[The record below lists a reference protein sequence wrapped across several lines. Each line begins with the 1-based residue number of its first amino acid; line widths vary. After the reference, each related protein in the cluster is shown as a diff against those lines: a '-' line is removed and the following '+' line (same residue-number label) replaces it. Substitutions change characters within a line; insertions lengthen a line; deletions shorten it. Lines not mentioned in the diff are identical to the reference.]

1 MKLQLCFFLKKTFS
15 SIILIDMTAEEFVEK
30 KHKGPNFKTADYH
43 PSLYDK
49 FRVELAKMLGTKTYV
64 DIFTLMNQPTLP
76 RTLDIR
82 YAVHGSPY
90 YKPIRLDCL
99 VHTNRSVVG
108 IYR

>member
-1 MKLQLCFFLKKTFS
+1 MERYVLRIWVYSTILKNETATMFFLKKTFS

-49 FRVELAKMLGTKTYV
+49 FRVELAKMLGTKTEYV

-82 YAVHGSPY
+82 YAVHGSP
-90 YKPIRLDCL
+90 
-99 VHTNRSVVG
+99 
-108 IYR
+108 